1 MYNENDSNLKSKIK
15 ILIMDNCF
23 NNCNTETNG
32 ENYFYESCIRNNA
45 KVIFDVG
52 SRCDT
57 LFSSFNGE
65 VHYFEPVVEVIEKL
79 KRLINNSN
87 VYFNSFG
94 LSDVCEKRQYY
105 PDVESFFDRRESAP
119 WINLKQSPLLLE
131 LRRGDEYCREKN
143 LTEIDFMKIDTEG
156 YEMKVLLGFGD
167 FLKNVKVIQF
177 EYGGT
182 FIDNKIKLVELIDYL
197 RTHGFYN
204 FCYLSPTGLQEIKDY
219 TDHYKY
225 CNIVAFRESVIPRT

>member
-1 MYNENDSNLKSKIK
+1 
-15 ILIMDNCF
+15 MDDCF
-23 NNCNTETNG
+23 GNYNTETNG
-32 ENYFYESCIRNNA
+32 ENFFYKSYIRNNS

-52 SRCDT
+52 ARYDT
-57 LFSSFNGE
+57 IYSSFNGE

-79 KRLINNSN
+79 KTLIDNSN

-105 PDVESFFDRRESAP
+105 PDVESFYDRHESVP
-119 WINLKQSPLLLE
+119 WINLKQTPLLLE
-131 LRRGDEYCREKN
+131 LKRGDEYCKEKN
-143 LTEIDFMKIDTEG
+143 VIEIDFMKIDTEG

-167 FLKNVKVIQF
+167 FLKNVKIIQF
-177 EYGGT
+177 EYGET
-182 FIDNKIKLVELIDYL
+182 FIDNKVKLVELIDYL

-204 FCYLSPTGLQEIKDY
+204 FFYLSPTSLQEIKDY

-225 CNIVAFRESVIPRT
+225 CNIVAFRESVISRT